1 MCLIGLLIQTWV
13 LHPSPSPPLNY
24 MIVKNKNSVTILNNM
39 EIDFSKDILAAK
51 KGKAP
56 LNKPFRLPSGSKKK
70 FGVYVKNDKGNIVMV
85 KFGDPNMSIKRD
97 NPERRKAY
105 RSRHGCDN
113 PGPKYKANYWSC
125 KMWSAKPVS
134 KITGSEEEVTLE
146 AEVQAKGK
154 GLWYNIQQKKKRM
167 GKNYRPAPKGSK
179 DRPTQEALKKA
190 QANDYL
196 NEEYEWDGE
205 TEFDQ
210 IVFLEDKSLAQVE
223 EVEDEFEDYKED
235 FYGMIV
241 GSINSIYQHSKNVV
255 EKLNDPMVKE
265 NLTEPFLQQMA
276 ILAEDYM
283 ITIHNYVMFNKE
295 NKESEDMEENEASTM
310 FKVGDKV
317 KNVNA
322 KCKHYGSEGIVKEI
336 RDLPDD
342 MGYAV
347 VYECTNEGSNWKKGD
362 MLGKTE
368 VQLQKIEAE
377 WSMKYKRSIDCNN
390 PKGFSQ
396 EQHCKSKA
404 SEDEKYEME
413 NDEEYKGMMTTEG
426 QKFNDFLKQCIPTKQ
441 GDDKSKFKS
450 CLQEYKKNK

>member
-1 MCLIGLLIQTWV
+1 
-13 LHPSPSPPLNY
+13 
-24 MIVKNKNSVTILNNM
+24 M

-105 RSRHGCDN
+105 RARHGCDN

-167 GKNYRPAPKGSK
+167 GKNYRPAKPGSPN
-179 DRPTQEALKKA
+179 RPSQEALKKA

-295 NKESEDMEENEASTM
+295 NEESEDMEENEASTM

-322 KCKHYGSEGIVKEI
+322 NCKHYGSEGIVKEI

-396 EQHCKSKA
+396 KQHCKSKA
-404 SEDEKYEME
+404 SEDEKYDME
-413 NDEEYKGMMTTEG
+413 NDEEYKGMTVTEG

-450 CLQEYKKNK
+450 CLEEYRKNK

>member
-1 MCLIGLLIQTWV
+1 MAD
-13 LHPSPSPPLNY
+13 
-24 MIVKNKNSVTILNNM
+24 M
-39 EIDFSKDILAAK
+39 EIDFTEQLKAAK

-56 LNKPFRLPSGSKKK
+56 LNKPFRLPQGSKKK

-97 NPERRKAY
+97 NPARRKAF
-105 RSRHGCDN
+105 RSRHSCDDN
-113 PGPKYKANYWSC
+113 PGPKWKARYWSC
-125 KMWSAKPVS
+125 KMWEAKKSVTDYT
-134 KITGSEEEVTLE
+134 KGSEEEITLE

-167 GKNYRPAPKGSK
+167 GKNYRPAPEGSK
-179 DRPTQEALKKA
+179 DRPTQEAIKKA
-190 QANDYL
+190 QASDYF
-196 NEEYEWDGE
+196 NEEYEWDGN

-223 EVEDEFEDYKED
+223 EVEDIEDEFEDYKED

-241 GSINSIYQHSKNVV
+241 GSINSIYQHSKNVM
-255 EKLNDPMVKE
+255 EKLDDPMVKE

-283 ITIHNYVMFNKE
+283 ITIHNFVMFNKE
-295 NKESEDMEENEASTM
+295 NEEPEEMKMEMEEVESSTM

-317 KNVNA
+317 KNINA
-322 KCKHYGSEGIVKEI
+322 QCKHYGSEGVVKEI
-336 RDLPDD
+336 RELPED

-347 VYECTNEGSNWKKGD
+347 IYEATNDGATWKKGD
-362 MLGKTE
+362 ILGKTE
-368 VQLQKIEAE
+368 IQLEKIEAK

-396 EQHCKSKA
+396 KQHCKSKA
-404 SEDEKYEME
+404 SEDEME
-413 NDEEYKGMMTTEG
+413 EDEEENEEEYDMEEDEEYKTMMVTEG
-426 QKFNDFLKQCIPTKQ
+426 QKFNEFLKQCIPTKQ
-441 GDDKSKFKS
+441 GDDKSKFQS
-450 CLQEYKKNK
+450 CLQDYRNKK

>member
-1 MCLIGLLIQTWV
+1 MKKL
-13 LHPSPSPPLNY
+13 
-24 MIVKNKNSVTILNNM
+24 
-39 EIDFSKDILAAK
+39 EIDFSSSLAEKK

-105 RSRHGCDN
+105 RARHGCDN

-134 KITGSEEEVTLE
+134 KITGSEEEITLE

-167 GKNYRPAPKGSK
+167 GKNYRPAPEGSK
-179 DRPTQEALKKA
+179 DRPSQEALKKA

-295 NKESEDMEENEASTM
+295 NEESEEMEENEASTM

-450 CLQEYKKNK
+450 CLEEYRKNK

>member
-1 MCLIGLLIQTWV
+1 
-13 LHPSPSPPLNY
+13 
-24 MIVKNKNSVTILNNM
+24 M

-70 FGVYVKNDKGNIVMV
+70 FGVYVKNDKGNIVKV
-85 KFGDPNMSIKRD
+85 TFGDPNMSIKRD

-134 KITGSEEEVTLE
+134 KITGSEEEITLE
-146 AEVQAKGK
+146 VEVQAKGK

-167 GKNYRPAPKGSK
+167 GKNYRPAKEGSK
-179 DRPTQEALKKA
+179 DRPSQEALKRA
-190 QANDYL
+190 QAEDYS
-196 NEEYEWDGE
+196 NEQYEWDGE

-210 IVFLEDKSLAQVE
+210 NELMTADLHNVKEMESPE
-223 EVEDEFEDYKED
+223 EELQDYKED
-235 FYGMIV
+235 FYSMIV
-241 GSINSIYQHSKNVV
+241 GSITSIQTHAQNILN
-255 EKLNDPMVKE
+255 KLNDPMVKE
-265 NLTEPFLQQMA
+265 NLTEPFLQQA
-276 ILAEDYM
+276 AALAEDYM

-295 NKESEDMEENEASTM
+295 NQESSASMM

-322 KCKHYGSEGIVKEI
+322 ECKHYGSEGIVKEI
-336 RDLPDD
+336 RDLPEN

-347 VYECTNEGSNWKKGD
+347 MYECTNDGSNWKKGD
-362 MLGKTE
+362 TLGKTE
-368 VQLQKIEAE
+368 IQLVKASDDKYQIEA
-377 WSMKYKRSIDCNN
+377 
-390 PKGFSQ
+390 
-396 EQHCKSKA
+396 
-404 SEDEKYEME
+404 
-413 NDEEYKGMMTTEG
+413 DEEYKNMMTIEG
-426 QKFNDFLKQCIPTKQ
+426 EKFNEFLKKCVPTKK

-450 CLQEYKKNK
+450 CLEDYKKNK

>member
-1 MCLIGLLIQTWV
+1 M
-13 LHPSPSPPLNY
+13 
-24 MIVKNKNSVTILNNM
+24 KNI
-39 EIDFSKDILAAK
+39 EIDFSSSLAK

-70 FGVYVKNDKGNIVMV
+70 FGVYVKNDKGNIVKV
-85 KFGDPNMSIKRD
+85 TFGDPNMSIKRD

-113 PGPKYKANYWSC
+113 PGPKWKANYWSC

-134 KITGSEEEVTLE
+134 KITGSCGKPNCGSVQNSEQEITLE
-146 AEVQAKGK
+146 ADIQAKNK

-167 GKNYRPAPKGSK
+167 GKNYRPAKPGSPN
-179 DRPTQEALKKA
+179 RPSQEALKKA
-190 QANDYL
+190 QAADYL

-210 IVFLEDKSLAQVE
+210 NELLKMDSTLAQVE
-223 EVEDEFEDYKED
+223 EIEDPADELEDYKED

-241 GSINSIYQHSKNVV
+241 GSINSIYQHAKNVMDKV
-255 EKLNDPMVKE
+255 NDPMVKE

-276 ILAEDYM
+276 ALAEDYM

-295 NKESEDMEENEASTM
+295 DESIASVM

-317 KNVNA
+317 KNINA
-322 KCKHYGSEGIVKEI
+322 ECKHYGSEGIVKEV
-336 RDLPDD
+336 RDLPED

-347 VYECTNEGSNWKKGD
+347 VYECTNDGPTWKKGD

-368 VQLQKIEAE
+368 IQLV
-377 WSMKYKRSIDCNN
+377 
-390 PKGFSQ
+390 
-396 EQHCKSKA
+396 KA
-404 SEDEKYEME
+404 SNCGYED
-413 NDEEYKGMMTTEG
+413 DEEYKKMMVTEG
-426 QKFNDFLKQCIPTKQ
+426 QKFNEFLKQCIPNKQ
-441 GDDKSKFKS
+441 GDDKNKFKS
-450 CLQEYKKNK
+450 CLQDYKNKK

>member
-1 MCLIGLLIQTWV
+1 M
-13 LHPSPSPPLNY
+13 
-24 MIVKNKNSVTILNNM
+24 KNI
-39 EIDFSKDILAAK
+39 EIDFSSSLAK

-70 FGVYVKNDKGNIVMV
+70 FGVYVKNDKGNIVKV
-85 KFGDPNMSIKRD
+85 TFGDPNMSIKRN

-134 KITGSEEEVTLE
+134 KITASEEEITLE
-146 AEVQAKGK
+146 AEVQGKNK

-167 GKNYRPAPKGSK
+167 GKNYRPAPEGSK
-179 DRPTQEALKKA
+179 DRPSQEALKKA
-190 QANDYL
+190 QASDYL

-210 IVFLEDKSLAQVE
+210 NELMTAELINAE
-223 EVEDEFEDYKED
+223 EMESPEEELQDYKED
-235 FYGMIV
+235 FYEMIV
-241 GSINSIYQHSKNVV
+241 GSINSTYQHSKNIID
-255 EKLNDPMVKE
+255 KLNDPMVRE

-276 ILAEDYM
+276 ALAEDYM

-295 NKESEDMEENEASTM
+295 NEGPEDMEESEASMM

-317 KNVNA
+317 RNVNA
-322 KCKHYGSEGIVKEI
+322 ECKHYGSEGIVKEI
-336 RDLPDD
+336 RDLPED

-347 VYECTNEGSNWKKGD
+347 MYECTNDGSSWKKGD

-368 VQLQKIEAE
+368 IQLVKASYNEKYQIEA
-377 WSMKYKRSIDCNN
+377 
-390 PKGFSQ
+390 
-396 EQHCKSKA
+396 
-404 SEDEKYEME
+404 
-413 NDEEYKGMMTTEG
+413 DEEYKKMMTVEG
-426 QKFNDFLKQCIPTKQ
+426 EKFNEFLKKCVPTKK

-450 CLQEYKKNK
+450 CLEDYKKNK

>member
-1 MCLIGLLIQTWV
+1 
-13 LHPSPSPPLNY
+13 
-24 MIVKNKNSVTILNNM
+24 M

-70 FGVYVKNDKGNIVMV
+70 FGVYVKNDKGNIVKV
-85 KFGDPNMSIKRD
+85 TFGDPNMSIKRD

-134 KITGSEEEVTLE
+134 KITGSEEEITLE
-146 AEVQAKGK
+146 IDVQAKNK

-190 QANDYL
+190 QAADYL

-223 EVEDEFEDYKED
+223 EVEDMEDEFEDYKED
-235 FYGMIV
+235 FYEMIV
-241 GSINSIYQHSKNVV
+241 GSINSIYQHSKNVI

-276 ILAEDYM
+276 ALAEDYM

-295 NKESEDMEENEASTM
+295 NEESSASMT

-322 KCKHYGSEGIVKEI
+322 ECKHYGSEGIVKEI
-336 RDLPDD
+336 RDLPED

-347 VYECTNEGSNWKKGD
+347 VYECTNDGASWKKGD

-368 VQLQKIEAE
+368 IQLVKASYNEKYQIEA
-377 WSMKYKRSIDCNN
+377 
-390 PKGFSQ
+390 
-396 EQHCKSKA
+396 
-404 SEDEKYEME
+404 
-413 NDEEYKGMMTTEG
+413 DEEYKKMMVTEG

-450 CLQEYKKNK
+450 CLEDYRKNK

>member
-1 MCLIGLLIQTWV
+1 
-13 LHPSPSPPLNY
+13 
-24 MIVKNKNSVTILNNM
+24 M
-39 EIDFSKDILAAK
+39 EIDFTEQLKAAK

-56 LNKPFRLPSGSKKK
+56 LNKPFRLPKGSKKK

-97 NPERRKAY
+97 NPARRKAF
-105 RSRHGCDN
+105 RSRHSCDDN
-113 PGPKYKANYWSC
+113 PGPKYKARYWSC
-125 KMWSAKPVS
+125 RMWEAKKSVTDYT
-134 KITGSEEEVTLE
+134 KGNEEEITLE
-146 AEVQAKGK
+146 AEIQAKGK

-167 GKNYRPAPKGSK
+167 GKNYRPAPEGSK

-190 QANDYL
+190 QASDYF

-210 IVFLEDKSLAQVE
+210 VVFLEDKSLAQVE
-223 EVEDEFEDYKED
+223 EVEDIEDEYEDYKED

-241 GSINSIYQHSKNVV
+241 GSINSIYQHSKNIID
-255 EKLNDPMVKE
+255 KLNDPMVKE

-283 ITIHNYVMFNKE
+283 ITIHNFVMFNRE
-295 NKESEDMEENEASTM
+295 EEEPEENEMEEVESSTM

-317 KNVNA
+317 KNINA
-322 KCKHYGSEGIVKEI
+322 QCKHYGSEGVVKEI
-336 RDLPDD
+336 RELPED

-347 VYECTNEGSNWKKGD
+347 IYEATNDGTTWKKGD

-368 VQLQKIEAE
+368 VQLEKIEAK
-377 WSMKYKRSIDCNN
+377 WSIKYKRSIDCNN

-396 EQHCKSKA
+396 KQHCKTKA
-404 SEDEKYEME
+404 SENEIEDEEDEME
-413 NDEEYKGMMTTEG
+413 NEEDEKEEEYDMEEDEEYKGMMTTEG

-441 GDDKSKFKS
+441 GDDKAKFKS
-450 CLQEYKKNK
+450 CLQDYRNKK

>member
-1 MCLIGLLIQTWV
+1 
-13 LHPSPSPPLNY
+13 
-24 MIVKNKNSVTILNNM
+24 M

-70 FGVYVKNDKGNIVMV
+70 FGVYVKNDKGNIVKV
-85 KFGDPNMSIKRD
+85 TFGDPNMSIKRD

-105 RSRHGCDN
+105 RARHGCEN

-134 KITGSEEEVTLE
+134 KITGSEEEINLE
-146 AEVQAKGK
+146 AEVQGKSK

-167 GKNYRPAPKGSK
+167 GKNYRPAPEGSK
-179 DRPTQEALKKA
+179 DRPSQEALKKA
-190 QANDYL
+190 QGSDYE
-196 NEEYEWDGE
+196 NETYEWDGE
-205 TEFDQ
+205 TEFEQ
-210 IVFLEDKSLAQVE
+210 AQLLKIEPLLAQVE
-223 EVEDEFEDYKED
+223 EIEDPADELEDYKED

-241 GSINSIYQHSKNVV
+241 GSINSIYQHSKNILD
-255 EKLNDPMVKE
+255 KLNDPMVKE

-295 NKESEDMEENEASTM
+295 NEESSASMM

-322 KCKHYGSEGIVKEI
+322 ECKHYGSEGIVKEI
-336 RDLPDD
+336 RDLPED

-347 VYECTNEGSNWKKGD
+347 MYECTNDGSTWKKGD

-368 VQLQKIEAE
+368 IQLQKISEAK
-377 WSMKYKRSIDCNN
+377 WSKEYKDSIDCKN

-396 EQHCKSKA
+396 KQHCKSKA
-404 SEDEKYEME
+404 SSDEQYQIEA
-413 NDEEYKGMMTTEG
+413 DEEYKKMTTIEA
-426 QKFNDFLKQCIPTKQ
+426 QKFNEFLKKCVPTKK

-450 CLQEYKKNK
+450 CLEDYKKNK

>member
-1 MCLIGLLIQTWV
+1 
-13 LHPSPSPPLNY
+13 
-24 MIVKNKNSVTILNNM
+24 M
-39 EIDFSKDILAAK
+39 EIDLTNNIIAAK

-70 FGVYVKNDKGNIVMV
+70 FGVYVKNDKGNIVKV
-85 KFGDPNMSIKRD
+85 TFGDPNMSIKRD

-105 RSRHGCDN
+105 RARHGCDN

-134 KITGSEEEVTLE
+134 KITGSEEEINLE
-146 AEVQAKGK
+146 AEVQGKSK

-167 GKNYRPAPKGSK
+167 GKNYRPAPEGSK
-179 DRPTQEALKKA
+179 DRPSQEALKKA
-190 QANDYL
+190 QGSDYQ
-196 NEEYEWDGE
+196 NENYEWDGE

-210 IVFLEDKSLAQVE
+210 NELLKIDASLVQAE
-223 EVEDEFEDYKED
+223 EMYESPEEELQDYKED

-241 GSINSIYQHSKNVV
+241 GSINSIYQHAKNIMDKV
-255 EKLNDPMVKE
+255 NDPMVKE

-276 ILAEDYM
+276 ALAEDYM

-295 NKESEDMEENEASTM
+295 NEESEDMEESGASMM

-317 KNVNA
+317 KNINA
-322 KCKHYGSEGIVKEI
+322 QCKHYGSEGVVKEI
-336 RDLPDD
+336 RDLPED

-347 VYECTNEGSNWKKGD
+347 VYECTNDGATWKKGD

-368 VQLQKIEAE
+368 IQLEKIEAA
-377 WSMKYKRSIDCNN
+377 WSMKYKKSIDCKN

-396 EQHCKSKA
+396 KQYCQNKA
-404 SEDEKYEME
+404 SDCAYED
-413 NDEEYKGMMTTEG
+413 DEEYKKMMVTEG
-426 QKFNDFLKQCIPTKQ
+426 QKFNEFLKQCIPSKQ
-441 GDDKSKFKS
+441 GDDKNKFKS
-450 CLQEYKKNK
+450 CLQDYKNKK

>member
-1 MCLIGLLIQTWV
+1 
-13 LHPSPSPPLNY
+13 
-24 MIVKNKNSVTILNNM
+24 M
-39 EIDFSKDILAAK
+39 EIDFTSDIQAAK

-70 FGVYVKNDKGNIVMV
+70 FGVYVKNDKGNIVKV
-85 KFGDPNMSIKRD
+85 TFGDPNMSIKRD

-134 KITGSEEEVTLE
+134 KITGSEEEINLE
-146 AEVQAKGK
+146 AEVQGKSK

-167 GKNYRPAPKGSK
+167 GKNYRPAPEGSK
-179 DRPTQEALKKA
+179 DRPSQEALKKA
-190 QANDYL
+190 QGSDYE
-196 NEEYEWDGE
+196 NETYEWDGE
-205 TEFDQ
+205 TEFEQ
-210 IVFLEDKSLAQVE
+210 AQLLKIEPLLAQVE
-223 EVEDEFEDYKED
+223 EIEDPADKLEDYKED

-241 GSINSIYQHSKNVV
+241 GSINSIYQHAKNVMDKV
-255 EKLNDPMVKE
+255 NDPMVKE

-295 NKESEDMEENEASTM
+295 NQESSASMM

-322 KCKHYGSEGIVKEI
+322 ECKHYGSEGIVKEI
-336 RDLPDD
+336 RDLPED

-347 VYECTNEGSNWKKGD
+347 VYECTNDGASWKKGD

-368 VQLQKIEAE
+368 IQLVKASYNEKYQIEA
-377 WSMKYKRSIDCNN
+377 
-390 PKGFSQ
+390 
-396 EQHCKSKA
+396 
-404 SEDEKYEME
+404 
-413 NDEEYKGMMTTEG
+413 DEEYKKMMTIEG
-426 QKFNDFLKQCIPTKQ
+426 EKFNEFLKKCVPTKE

-450 CLQEYKKNK
+450 CLEDYKKNK

>member
-1 MCLIGLLIQTWV
+1 MKKEL
-13 LHPSPSPPLNY
+13 
-24 MIVKNKNSVTILNNM
+24 
-39 EIDFSKDILAAK
+39 EIDFSSQISAK
-51 KGKAP
+51 KDKAP

-70 FGVYVKNDKGNIVMV
+70 FGVYVKNDKGNIVKV
-85 KFGDPNMSIKRD
+85 TFGDPNMSIKRD

-134 KITGSEEEVTLE
+134 KITGSCGKPNCGSVENEEEITLE
-146 AEVQAKGK
+146 IDVQAKNK

-167 GKNYRPAPKGSK
+167 GKNYRPAPEGSK
-179 DRPTQEALKKA
+179 DRPSQEALKKA
-190 QANDYL
+190 QASDYL

-210 IVFLEDKSLAQVE
+210 NELLKMDTSLAQVE
-223 EVEDEFEDYKED
+223 EVEDIEDELEDYKED

-241 GSINSIYQHSKNVV
+241 GSINSIYQHAKNVMDKV
-255 EKLNDPMVKE
+255 NDPMVKE

-295 NKESEDMEENEASTM
+295 NQESSASMM

-322 KCKHYGSEGIVKEI
+322 ECKHYGSEGIVKEI
-336 RDLPDD
+336 RDLPQD

-347 VYECTNEGSNWKKGD
+347 VYECTNDGSSWKKGD

-368 VQLQKIEAE
+368 IQLVKASYNEKYTIEA
-377 WSMKYKRSIDCNN
+377 
-390 PKGFSQ
+390 
-396 EQHCKSKA
+396 
-404 SEDEKYEME
+404 
-413 NDEEYKGMMTTEG
+413 DEEYKKMMVVEG
-426 QKFNDFLKQCIPTKQ
+426 QKFNEFLKQCIPSKK
-441 GDDKSKFKS
+441 GDDKAKFKS
-450 CLQEYKKNK
+450 CLEDYKRNK

>member
-1 MCLIGLLIQTWV
+1 
-13 LHPSPSPPLNY
+13 
-24 MIVKNKNSVTILNNM
+24 M
-39 EIDFSKDILAAK
+39 EIDFTSDIQAVK

-70 FGVYVKNDKGNIVMV
+70 FGVYVKNDKGNIVKV
-85 KFGDPNMSIKRD
+85 TFGDPNMSIKRD

-134 KITGSEEEVTLE
+134 KITGSEEEINFE
-146 AEVQAKGK
+146 IDIQAKGK

-167 GKNYRPAPKGSK
+167 GKNYRPAKEGSK
-179 DRPTQEALKKA
+179 DRPSQEALKRA
-190 QANDYL
+190 QAEDYS
-196 NEEYEWDGE
+196 NEQYEWDGE

-210 IVFLEDKSLAQVE
+210 NELMTADLHNVE
-223 EVEDEFEDYKED
+223 EIESPEEELQDYKED

-241 GSINSIYQHSKNVV
+241 GSITSIQTHAQNILN
-255 EKLNDPMVKE
+255 KLNDPMVKE

-295 NKESEDMEENEASTM
+295 NEESSASMM

-317 KNVNA
+317 RNVNA
-322 KCKHYGSEGIVKEI
+322 ECKHYGSEGIVKEI
-336 RDLPDD
+336 RDLPED

-347 VYECTNEGSNWKKGD
+347 VYECTNDGSSWKKGD

-368 VQLQKIEAE
+368 VQLVKASYNEKYTIEA
-377 WSMKYKRSIDCNN
+377 
-390 PKGFSQ
+390 
-396 EQHCKSKA
+396 
-404 SEDEKYEME
+404 
-413 NDEEYKGMMTTEG
+413 DEEYKKMMVVEG
-426 QKFNDFLKQCIPTKQ
+426 QKFNEFLKQCIPSKK
-441 GDDKSKFKS
+441 GDDKAKFKS
-450 CLQEYKKNK
+450 CLEDYKKNK

>member
-1 MCLIGLLIQTWV
+1 MQVGL
-13 LHPSPSPPLNY
+13 LHPSPSPPL
-24 MIVKNKNSVTILNNM
+24 KNSVTILNNM

-70 FGVYVKNDKGNIVMV
+70 FGVYVKNDKGNIVKV
-85 KFGDPNMSIKRD
+85 TFGDPNMSIKRD
-97 NPERRKAY
+97 NPERRKSFRA
-105 RSRHGCDN
+105 RHGCDN

-134 KITGSEEEVTLE
+134 KITGSEEEVNFE
-146 AEVQAKGK
+146 IDVQAKSK

-167 GKNYRPAPKGSK
+167 GKNYKPAKPGSK
-179 DRPTQEALKKA
+179 DRPTPEALKKA
-190 QANDYL
+190 QAEDYS
-196 NEEYEWDGE
+196 NEQYEWDGE

-223 EVEDEFEDYKED
+223 EVEDDFEDYKED

-241 GSINSIYQHSKNVV
+241 GSINSIYQHSKNVI

-295 NKESEDMEENEASTM
+295 NEESEDMEESEASMM

-317 KNVNA
+317 RNVNA
-322 KCKHYGSEGIVKEI
+322 ECKHYGSEGIVKEI
-336 RDLPDD
+336 RDLPEN

-347 VYECTNEGSNWKKGD
+347 MYECTNDGSSWKKGD

-368 VQLQKIEAE
+368 IQLVKASYNEKYQIEA
-377 WSMKYKRSIDCNN
+377 
-390 PKGFSQ
+390 
-396 EQHCKSKA
+396 
-404 SEDEKYEME
+404 
-413 NDEEYKGMMTTEG
+413 DEEYKKMMTIEG
-426 QKFNDFLKQCIPTKQ
+426 EKFNEFLKKCIPTKK

-450 CLQEYKKNK
+450 CLEDYKKNK